1 MAPTERQK
9 TEFKFRVLL
18 TLRELQQATS
28 SIFQRLLLSIK
39 RIIGYAVA
47 AVNLKSWP
55 SRFFLNLLQK
65 DTKLRLRMDQAK
77 LFFLPLEHFP
87 IPEIFPP
94 AAIEKVKEDGTAW
107 VSLNFWKRQRRIFQ
121 KLFIVR
127 TRGGVDSCSFELS
140 KERERNLSGKLPLS
154 NGFGMAFDSSFDD
167 NRFHFCKFTFSQFHQ
182 QTFFANSG
190 RPFSSFEG

>member
-55 SRFFLNLLQK
+55 RAGSSSIFSPERYEIAIADGSGKIIFSTSR
-65 DTKLRLRMDQAK
+65 
-77 LFFLPLEHFP
+77 HFP

-107 VSLNFWKRQRRIFQ
+107 VSLNFWKRQRRVFQ

-140 KERERNLSGKLPLS
+140 KEREELIWKNCFIKW
-154 NGFGMAFDSSFDD
+154 FGMAFDSSFDD